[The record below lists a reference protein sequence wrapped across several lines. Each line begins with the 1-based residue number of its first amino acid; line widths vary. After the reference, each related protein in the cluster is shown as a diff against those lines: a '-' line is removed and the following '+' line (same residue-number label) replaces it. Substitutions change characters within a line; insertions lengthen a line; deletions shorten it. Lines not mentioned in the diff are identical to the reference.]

1 MGSRT
6 LRSRIE
12 VDMVCVPKEHSGPLS
27 PVPGGV
33 GLRRSLRGKLLLSQ
47 IPLVAV
53 LLILSLLALFT
64 VSALGESARGILQDN
79 YRSVQAA
86 QHMKAALERLDRA
99 ALLLLSDQ
107 RAETLT
113 QAASHRQVFEA
124 GLRVAQA
131 NITEP
136 GEAELAQ
143 ALAAAWLDYRRS
155 FDDLGALGEPGARRQ
170 HYVSQLV
177 PASLRVG
184 SAADGVLAINQDAME
199 RRSERARRAAAWLSR
214 ATAVAAV
221 VAIAL
226 GILAST
232 LLTTRLLRPLARL
245 SSAVRRLGGGDLA
258 ARAPIEGQDELA
270 QLSVD
275 FNAMADRLQRYR
287 QSSLGELL
295 LARQA
300 AQAAIESLPDPV
312 LVLDGGGR
320 VLHANEAAATLLSV
334 ASNAA
339 DEPLSGLPSE
349 LRTVID
355 RVCRHVL
362 AGRGPYVPRDFAE
375 AVSVRSEI
383 PGGEGDR
390 YLLPRAMPVHGE
402 LGGVYAVTLL
412 LQDVTRLRRFD
423 ELKDDLVATVAH
435 ELRTPLTSLR
445 MSIHLCLEGVVGT
458 MNAKQAELLTGARED
473 CQRLQIFIDDLL
485 DLARLQ
491 AGRLEMHPVP
501 VGLRELLEDARS
513 AQQGA
518 AEGRGVTLTIELS
531 PQIPPIL
538 TVDPERIGL
547 VFSNL
552 LANAI
557 RHTPSG
563 GQVCLRARP
572 AASGLRFEVR
582 DSGPGIP
589 REFQREIFQKFF
601 RIPDS
606 PSGAAGLGLSIAR
619 EIVEAHGG
627 EIGVDSEP
635 GQGCTFYFVLPQPA
649 PGWVGPTSLLPATQ

>member
-1 MGSRT
+1 
-6 LRSRIE
+6 
-12 VDMVCVPKEHSGPLS
+12 MVCVPKEHSAPVS
-27 PVPGGV
+27 PVAGGV
-33 GLRRSLRGKLLLSQ
+33 SLWRSLRGKLLLSQ

-53 LLILSLLALFT
+53 LLILSLLALLT
-64 VSALGESARGILQDN
+64 VSALGESARGILHDN

-99 ALLLLSDQ
+99 ALLLLAEQ
-107 RAETLT
+107 RTEALT
-113 QAASHRQVFEA
+113 QAAIHRQVFETE
-124 GLRVAQA
+124 LRVAQA

-143 ALAAAWLDYRRS
+143 TLAATWSDYRRR
-155 FDDLGALGEPGARRQ
+155 FEELCALGEPGARRQ
-170 HYVSQLV
+170 HYVGQLG
-177 PASLRVG
+177 PAWLRVG
-184 SAADGVLAINQDAME
+184 SAADGVLTINQDAME

-214 ATAVAAV
+214 ATAAAAV

-226 GILAST
+226 GLLAST

-270 QLSVD
+270 QLAVD

-300 AQAAIESLPDPV
+300 AQAAIASLPDPV

-334 ASNAA
+334 GAA
-339 DEPLSGLPSE
+339 AAGEPLSGLPSE
-349 LRTVID
+349 LASVIE

-375 AVSVRSEI
+375 AVSVRSAI

-390 YLLPRAMPVHGE
+390 YLLPRAMPVYGE

-445 MSIHLCLEGVVGT
+445 MSIHLCLEGVVGA

-491 AGRLEMHPVP
+491 AGRLAMHPLP
-501 VGLRELLEDARS
+501 VGLRDLLDDTLSLQHS
-513 AQQGA
+513 AA
-518 AEGRGVTLTIELS
+518 AERGVTLASELS
-531 PQIPPIL
+531 PQLPPIL
-538 TVDPERIGL
+538 IVDPERIGL

-557 RHTPSG
+557 RHTPEG

-572 AASGLRFEVR
+572 AASGIRFEIR

-589 REFQREIFQKFF
+589 REYQREIFQKFF

-606 PSGAAGLGLSIAR
+606 PGGAAGLGLSIAR

-635 GQGCTFYFVLPQPA
+635 GQGCTFYFELPQPTPA
-649 PGWVGPTSLLPATQ
+649 WVGPAPVQTATQ